1 MDDNELRDDVGAFH
15 AGHVEDTLAELQ
27 QLVRE
32 HEMALQRAR
41 MSSTRLQRDK
51 YGPEASLGVMR
62 SAYEE
67 LSTATPFLPFP
78 DSVLPA
84 LVALRKTSQ
93 TAVETKAF
101 LTSHQESALG
111 MKKKLESERLKL
123 RDQEALARSLRSR
136 IHSLRNGI
144 DNRMETDADDIAR
157 ERISELE
164 QKKRRYDKETS
175 MFLKSLRGFI
185 DSHLASMLAA
195 EDLGGPVVG
204 DMMDLDD
211 SDLAAG
217 FSAHGKLKKAKEKP
231 DQDKRQ
237 RRIDEIWGGRDE
249 PEAQSKGESA
259 AAASDLRDLTEE
271 LLNQLM
277 ESDGDSS
284 AAYIQLEKES
294 AAARFLVRSKVAQLH
309 PRDSTKLR
317 LVDFGRDLD
326 E

>member
-1 MDDNELRDDVGAFH
+1 MDDNELRDGVGPLH
-15 AGHVEDTLAELQ
+15 AGHVEETLAELQ

-32 HEMALQRAR
+32 HEVALQMAR
-41 MSSTRLQRDK
+41 MSSTSLQRDG
-51 YGPEASLGVMR
+51 YGPEASLAVMK

-67 LSTATPFLPFP
+67 LAAATPFLPFP

-93 TAVETKAF
+93 TAVETKE
-101 LTSHQESALG
+101 LLVSHQELAAS
-111 MKKKLESERLKL
+111 MKKKLEAERSKL
-123 RDQEALARSLRSR
+123 RDQEALGRSLRSR
-136 IHSLRNGI
+136 IQSLQNSI
-144 DNRMETDADDIAR
+144 DNRMETDADDIAS
-157 ERISELE
+157 ERIDELE
-164 QKKRRYDKETS
+164 QKKKRYNKETS
-175 MFLKSLRGFI
+175 TFLKSLRTFI
-185 DSHLASMLAA
+185 DNHLASMLAA

-211 SDLAAG
+211 SALAAG
-217 FSAHGKLKKAKEKP
+217 FSAHGKLKKAKDNP
-231 DQDKRQ
+231 DQGKRQ
-237 RRIDEIWGGRDE
+237 RRIDEIWGARDE
-249 PEAQSKGESA
+249 PEAQPMGESA

-277 ESDGDSS
+277 VSDGDGS

-294 AAARFLVRSKVAQLH
+294 AAARFLVRSKVAQFH

-317 LVDFGRDLD
+317 LVDFGKDLD

>member
-1 MDDNELRDDVGAFH
+1 MSDNELRDDVGALH
-15 AGHVEDTLAELQ
+15 AGHVKETLAELH
-27 QLVRE
+27 QLVKG
-32 HEMALQRAR
+32 HELALQRAR
-41 MSSTRLQRDK
+41 MSSTSVQRDR
-51 YGPEASLGVMR
+51 YGPEASLDVMR
-62 SAYEE
+62 AAYEE
-67 LSTATPFLPFP
+67 LSTTTPFLPFP
-78 DSVLPA
+78 GSVLPA

-93 TAVETKAF
+93 TAMETKAF
-101 LTSHQESALG
+101 LDSHRESATG
-111 MKKKLESERLKL
+111 MKKRLEAEMSKL

-144 DNRMETDADDIAR
+144 DNRMETDADDIAH
-157 ERISELE
+157 ERIRELE
-164 QKKRRYDKETS
+164 QKKKRYDKETS
-175 MFLKSLRGFI
+175 MFLKSLRSFI
-185 DSHLASMLAA
+185 DDQLASMLAA

-211 SDLAAG
+211 GDLAAG
-217 FSAHGKLKKAKEKP
+217 FSAHGKLKRAKANP

-249 PEAQSKGESA
+249 PEAKSMGESA

-294 AAARFLVRSKVAQLH
+294 AAARFLIRSKVAQFH

>member
-1 MDDNELRDDVGAFH
+1 MSDNELRDDVGALH
-15 AGHVEDTLAELQ
+15 AGHVKETLAELQ
-27 QLVRE
+27 QLVKE
-32 HEMALQRAR
+32 HEVALQRAR
-41 MSSTRLQRDK
+41 MSSTSVQRDG
-51 YGPEASLGVMR
+51 YGPEASLDVMR
-62 SAYEE
+62 AAYEE
-67 LSTATPFLPFP
+67 LSMTTHFLPFP

-93 TAVETKAF
+93 IAMETKAF
-101 LTSHQESALG
+101 LDSHQESATG
-111 MKKKLESERLKL
+111 MKKRLEAERSKL

-144 DNRMETDADDIAR
+144 DNRMETDADDIAHK
-157 ERISELE
+157 RIHELE
-164 QKKRRYDKETS
+164 QKKKRYDKETS
-175 MFLKSLRGFI
+175 MFLKSLRSFI
-185 DSHLASMLAA
+185 DDHLASMLAA

-211 SDLAAG
+211 GDLAAG
-217 FSAHGKLKKAKEKP
+217 FSAHGKLKRR
-231 DQDKRQ
+231 KRTQ
-237 RRIDEIWGGRDE
+237 TKINDNIWGGRDE
-249 PEAQSKGESA
+249 PEAKSIGESA

-294 AAARFLVRSKVAQLH
+294 AAARFLIRSKVAQFH